1 MLRGHSKGCG
11 GLSAFQPKNRKRH
24 RLLPA
29 VPELQHPVHRLFL
42 PSETATTVSPGLLPV
57 STGLLPIQ
65 HLRGD
70 ACFFRNGFAMLSL
83 FFPAVLELIPFW
95 PSLFP
100 PL

>member
-24 RLLPA
+24 RLLPV
-29 VPELQHPVHRLFL
+29 VPELQHPVRRLFL
-42 PSETATTVSPGLLPV
+42 PFEKATTASPDFLPVSPGLLP
-57 STGLLPIQ
+57 IRD
-65 HLRGD
+65 LRGD
-70 ACFFRNGFAMLSL
+70 ACFFRNGFAVLSL
-83 FFPAVLELIPFW
+83 FFPAVLESIPFW